1 MLFSFHMYYID
12 RVIVCTQT
20 TVKKQEMK
28 SSISSL
34 MVQTIYYVTISSLVR
49 IWKICHLGPSCVS
62 YDFTNDVFSSET
74 LISVWIKNIGTS
86 ISVCTTKKIV
96 PNNLKKLFY
105 WINCLQIVVK
115 KKKVHS
121 DENYHPRTDNQSS
134 RLNLDISYT
143 PTEVSHIIT
152 W

>member
-34 MVQTIYYVTISSLVR
+34 VR
-49 IWKICHLGPSCVS
+49 IRKICHLGPSCVS
-62 YDFTNDVFSSET
+62 YDFTNDVFSSKT

-134 RLNLDISYT
+134 RLNFDISYT

>member
-12 RVIVCTQT
+12 RVTVCTQT

-34 MVQTIYYVTISSLVR
+34 VR
-49 IWKICHLGPSCVS
+49 IRKICHLGPSCVS